1 MKRLTRLIVASAI
14 GGSALITHA
23 SIGFLTI
30 DDLGLTTLSDEEMS
44 SLRGGFVSV
53 NDNIINIGLSVT
65 TEINGETVLSTH
77 VADFTISNGI
87 LTSHDGA
94 RTYDYDDP
102 LKVISVGDNN
112 IANLGSTKDVIGT
125 VVQNSADNTAIKTE
139 TVLDIEADIA
149 GFNRQNLFNSRLENS
164 ILHNGY

>member
-1 MKRLTRLIVASAI
+1 MKRLTKLIVASAI

-30 DDLGLTTLSDEEMS
+30 DDLGLTTLSNEEMS

-65 TEINGETVLSTH
+65 TEINGETVLNTH

-87 LTSHDGA
+87 LTSHDST
-94 RTYDYDDP
+94 RTYDFDDP
-102 LKVISVGDNN
+102 LKVISVGENN
-112 IANLGSTKDVIGT
+112 IFNIGSTQDAIGT
-125 VVQNSADNTAIKTE
+125 VVQNSVDNTAIKVE
-139 TVLDIEADIA
+139 TVLDIEADIE
-149 GFNRQNLFNSRLENS
+149 GFNRHNLFNNRLEHA

>member
-14 GGSALITHA
+14 GASALITHA
-23 SIGFLTI
+23 SIGFLSI
-30 DDLGLTTLSDEEMS
+30 DDLGLTTLTDDEMS

-65 TEINGETVLSTH
+65 TEVNGETVLNTH

-87 LTSHDGA
+87 LTSHEGT

-102 LKVISVGDNN
+102 LKVISVGENN
-112 IANLGSTKDVIGT
+112 IANVSSTQDAIGT
-125 VVQNSADNTAIKTE
+125 VVQNTLDNTAIKVE
-139 TVLDIEADIA
+139 TVLDIEADIE
-149 GFNRQNLFNSRLENS
+149 GFNRQNLFNNRLEHA

>member
-14 GGSALITHA
+14 GGTALITHA
-23 SIGFLTI
+23 SIGFLSI
-30 DDLGLTTLSDEEMS
+30 DDLGLTTLSDNEMS

-65 TEINGETVLSTH
+65 TQINGETVLSSH

-87 LTSHDGA
+87 LTSHDGT

-102 LKVISVGDNN
+102 LKVINVGENN
-112 IANLGSTKDVIGT
+112 IANVGSTQDAIGT
-125 VVQNSADNTAIKTE
+125 VVQNSADNTSIKTE
-139 TVLDIEADIA
+139 TVLDIEADIQS
-149 GFNRQNLFNSRLENS
+149 FNRQTLFKNRLEHS